1 MFPLLSSLLS
11 LYSLLILIRIFLTWI
26 PNLDHSLAPVQLLFQ
41 ITDPVLGFARRYI
54 PPMGMVDLSP
64 TIVLIVLL
72 FLSRTLSSY
81 GL

>member
-1 MFPLLSSLLS
+1 MPILSTLLS
-11 LYSLLILIRIFLTWI
+11 LYSFVIFIRILLTWI

-41 ITDPVLGFARRYI
+41 LTDPVLDLARKYI
-54 PPMGMVDLSP
+54 PPMGMFDLSP

-72 FLSRTLSSY
+72 FLTRTLSSA